1 MQQRQQQQ
9 QQQQCATGDIVRMD
23 MEMMWEG
30 LPCFDLW
37 AGFEGLG
44 SLGSDFLRK
53 EQGGEEGVRSCLL
66 VALPA
71 SGEGLACSE
80 QAEHGQL
87 RGG

>member
-66 VALPA
+66 VAVRCARCIPA
-71 SGEGLACSE
+71 PAFVPTSTLQQG
-80 QAEHGQL
+80 
-87 RGG
+87 